1 VNVRIIA
8 AYAVMCA
15 IWGTTWYAIK
25 VALIGFPPI
34 TGAGVRFVVAG
45 ALFALVAAFA
55 RRPGGIAPPL
65 RLIVTLAIAFFG
77 LNYALTYYAEAHL
90 GSGLVSVLFGTMPF
104 FIFVLAALTLGERIT
119 LRVMSGAA
127 LALVGVGTISLTG
140 QRGDL
145 LAIGAALLSSLMSA
159 YGNVELKRDA
169 DADPLRTLP
178 PAMLIAG
185 VAMTLGG
192 LIVERVDWHAAL
204 TPAPL
209 LATLYLAVAGSAIA
223 FFLNHWLLQR
233 CSTAIV
239 GLSALVIPAIAVT
252 FGVIVGHEAFGPRQL
267 AGSLLVVAG
276 MAIAL
281 APPARRQVATGSALG
296 TSGRSTEI

>member
-1 VNVRIIA
+1 LNLRIIA
-8 AYAVMCA
+8 AYAAMCA

-25 VALIGFPPI
+25 IALIGFPPI

-55 RRPGGIAPPL
+55 RRPDGIAPPV
-65 RLIVTLAIAFFG
+65 RLIVTLAISFFG

-90 GSGLVSVLFGTMPF
+90 ASGLVSVLFGTMPF
-104 FIFVLAALTLGERIT
+104 FIFGLAAFTLSERIT
-119 LRVMSGAA
+119 LRVMTGAA

-169 DADPLRTLP
+169 EADPLRTLP

-185 VAMTLGG
+185 AAMTLGG
-192 LIVERVDWHAAL
+192 LLVERVDWPAAL

-223 FFLNHWLLQR
+223 FYLNHWLLQR

-267 AGSLLVVAG
+267 IGSLLIVAG
-276 MAIAL
+276 MAIAI
-281 APPARRQVATGSALG
+281 APLPRGLITPAI
-296 TSGRSTEI
+296 EP